1 MPVEDYKALLPSWL
15 RDNPELLISWEE
27 GVAAVG
33 YDNAL
38 EWVQQ
43 TPQYDL
49 VFPGNRRE
57 DGSLRLT
64 EKEYFSTMDS
74 YEASLRAVKVNP
86 DMFGEQFITLIEGDV
101 SGAEFWQER
110 VSPIYDRIIDRG
122 EEMIARYA
130 NDYGLAMTR
139 ESLIASL
146 LDPEMEVKILNRQIG
161 VTEIRVAS
169 DRTLG
174 AMVTDRYADLTNEL
188 YERDIDLGRVNQ
200 LFQQAD
206 AMMPV
211 LQTLARRHADPDD
224 TFDLEEFT
232 QGTLYND
239 PEQARRIRT
248 LVAQERSSFTGGKQ
262 IEYAQNKT
270 GGLSGLES
278 V

>member
-1 MPVEDYKALLPSWL
+1 VAIEDYKNLLPAWL

-64 EKEYFSTMDS
+64 ENEYFSTMDS
-74 YEASLRAVKVNP
+74 YEASLRSVGVNP
-86 DMFGEQFITLIEGDV
+86 EMFGEQFISLIVGDV
-101 SGAEFWQER
+101 SGSEFWQER

-174 AMVTDRYADLTNEL
+174 AAVTDRYADLTNEL
-188 YERDIDLGRVNQ
+188 YERDIELGRVQQ

-206 AMMPV
+206 VMMPV
-211 LQTLARRHADPDD
+211 LQVLARRHADPDD

-232 QGTLYND
+232 QGSLYND
-239 PEQARRIRT
+239 PQQARRMRR
-248 LVAQERSSFTGGKQ
+248 LVSQEQSTFTGGKQ
-262 IEYAQNKT
+262 IEYAAGKS
-270 GGLSGLES
+270 GGLTGLDT